1 MFFPTCQQINSCFNK
16 RSNERTSTF
25 ERRTQ
30 KVVCDVVVVVVS
42 VNTAATNDDTRRGEA
57 NRRRRESL
65 ARVAWRGPRD
75 SQSQRRAYTIAITTA
90 EFVRAGLLAAKQ
102 KTTTHSAA
110 LTNAKH

>member
-1 MFFPTCQQINSCFNK
+1 MFCLTCQQINSSFNK
-16 RSNERTSTF
+16 RTSERTSTF

-42 VNTAATNDDTRRGEA
+42 VNTAATDDDTRRGEA

-102 KTTTHSAA
+102 KTTTHSTA